1 MMLASMAEREQF
13 RGVTPQSYG
22 KNPSPPND
30 EPEFLFA
37 FGNYFL
43 TNVFSLST

>member
-1 MMLASMAEREQF
+1 MAEREQF